1 MSGGPGFSL
10 CRGGTDG
17 DMGSRGL
24 RGGPVVGGFCCVLPL
39 CDEVHLIY
47 TVEPRYGEVGYG
59 RALLWQGNFFCPAL
73 CISLYFCCC
82 FLPGYNERPDIARYR
97 GGGGGALGVALWHR
111 SGPERWNSIVL
122 DLGGVGVSYLGRA
135 SSVIFVVPVTSL
147 WRGSTVPYYT

>member
-1 MSGGPGFSL
+1 MERSDMAGPSYGRVIFSARL
-10 CRGGTDG
+10 FVFHCFFFFFFYPDI
-17 DMGSRGL
+17 MRGL
-24 RGGPVVGGFCCVLPL
+24 RYSKV
-39 CDEVHLIY
+39 
-47 TVEPRYGEVGYG
+47 
-59 RALLWQGNFFCPAL
+59 Q
-73 CISLYFCCC
+73 
-82 FLPGYNERPDIARYR
+82 